1 MCLGDVPV
9 HDLSPGYFSHLS
21 GTTWTARV
29 SALGHLLQVPIEPE
43 PDLWNQTRSEKVW
56 TEGFLRHFLA
66 SERRL
71 ICHYRSS
78 QCYLHLIQ
86 GKDCC
91 EIYWCLAVILICVSW
106 NYSPGMLPHQG
117 HGKMQLPR
125 RTSAVTHGTRGGGG
139 IPPAFRWAT
148 FVWQFSVWGLWTTEW
163 CLKNICKCL
172 KWMIKWLR
180 IMRFALMDFSFVCGL
195 TWRFLEVNWAGTGL
209 NALL

>member
-1 MCLGDVPV
+1 M
-9 HDLSPGYFSHLS
+9 HDLSPGYFLHLS
-21 GTTWTARV
+21 GTTWTAGV
-29 SALGHLLQVPIEPE
+29 SALGHLLQVPIEPD
-43 PDLWNQTRSEKVW
+43 PDLWNQTRSLKVW

-66 SERRL
+66 CECRL

-125 RTSAVTHGTRGGGG
+125 RTSAVAHGTSGGVAYPQLSGG
-139 IPPAFRWAT
+139 LHLSDSLVSGGFG
-148 FVWQFSVWGLWTTEW
+148 Q
-163 CLKNICKCL
+163 
-172 KWMIKWLR
+172 
-180 IMRFALMDFSFVCGL
+180 
-195 TWRFLEVNWAGTGL
+195 L
-209 NALL
+209 NAVWKVFVNVWNERSSGWE